1 MPIVPP
7 QHDPPTHNFRLLQ
20 KWEGFVLQ
28 VRKDAFVARLI
39 DQNHDGPDEEAEI
52 PLEEISEEDQALV
65 QPGAIFYWSIGYLD
79 SRGGQRIRASVIR
92 FRRLPAWTT
101 EELQAARS
109 KAASMRELLGWK

>member
-1 MPIVPP
+1 
-7 QHDPPTHNFRLLQ
+7 
-20 KWEGFVLQ
+20 
-28 VRKDAFVARLI
+28 VARLI
-39 DQNHDGPDEEAEI
+39 DQSHDGPDEEAEI

-101 EELQAARS
+101 EELQAARR